1 MPESTS
7 EATFSSPLT
16 SFILIR
22 HAESPWSDDDNR
34 PLSAAGLTAAELLP
48 ERLAAFS
55 IDAIY
60 SSPYPRSMQTVMPLA
75 RRRGIEI
82 REAFEL
88 RERTLGAY
96 RYASFAEAMEASWSD
111 FDLIH
116 PGGESSR
123 AAQTRVR
130 ELVDQLAH
138 RHQSQTLVLATH
150 GNLLALLL
158 NAFDRRVDFEF
169 WNSLAFPDAFEL
181 QWLPSGAAVFRRI
194 DSEVPL

>member
-1 MPESTS
+1 M
-7 EATFSSPLT
+7 T

-34 PLSAAGLTAAELLP
+34 PLSAAGLMAAESLP

-60 SSPYPRSMQTVMPLA
+60 SSPYRRSMQTVMPLA
-75 RRRGIEI
+75 GRRSLEVC
-82 REAFEL
+82 EVFAL

-96 RYASFAEAMEASWSD
+96 RCASFAEAMAAGWSD

-123 AAQTRVR
+123 DAQARVR
-130 ELVDQLAH
+130 DLVEQLAH
-138 RHQSQTLVLATH
+138 RHQSQTVVLATH

-158 NAFDRRVDFEF
+158 NAFDRRVDFDF
-169 WNSLAFPDAFEL
+169 WKSLAFPDAFEL
-181 QWLPSGAAVFRRI
+181 QVLPSGAGVFRRI
-194 DSEVPL
+194 DEREGA

>member
-1 MPESTS
+1 M
-7 EATFSSPLT
+7 T

-34 PLSAAGLTAAELLP
+34 PLSAAGLMAAESLP

-55 IDAIY
+55 IEAIY
-60 SSPYPRSMQTVMPLA
+60 SSPYRRSMQTVVPLA
-75 RRRGIEI
+75 RRRGLEI
-82 REAFEL
+82 REVFAL

-96 RYASFAEAMEASWSD
+96 RCASFAEAMAASWSN

-130 ELVDQLAH
+130 DLVEQLAH
-138 RHQSQTLVLATH
+138 RHQSQTVVVATH

-158 NAFDRRVDFEF
+158 NVFDPRVDFEF
-169 WNSLAFPDAFEL
+169 WRSLAFPDAFEL
-181 QWLPSGAAVFRRI
+181 QVLLSRAGEFRRI
-194 DSEVPL
+194 ESIAPL

>member
-1 MPESTS
+1 M
-7 EATFSSPLT
+7 T

-34 PLSAAGLTAAELLP
+34 PLSAAGLMAAESLP

-60 SSPYPRSMQTVMPLA
+60 SSPYRRSMQTVTPLA
-75 RRRGIEI
+75 RRRGLAVSEV
-82 REAFEL
+82 FEL

-96 RYASFAEAMEASWSD
+96 RCGSFAEAMEASWSD

-123 AAQTRVR
+123 VGQARVR
-130 ELVDQLAH
+130 DLVEQLAH
-138 RHQSQTLVLATH
+138 RHQSETVVLATH

-158 NAFDRRVDFEF
+158 NTCDRRVDFDF
-169 WNSLAFPDAFEL
+169 WKSLAFPDAFEL
-181 QWLPSGAAVFRRI
+181 QWLPSGAGVFRRI
-194 DSEVPL
+194 DERVAS

>member
-1 MPESTS
+1 M
-7 EATFSSPLT
+7 T

-34 PLSAAGLTAAELLP
+34 PLSAAGLMAAESLP
-48 ERLAAFS
+48 ERLAAYP

-60 SSPYPRSMQTVMPLA
+60 SSPYRRSMQTVVPLA
-75 RRRGIEI
+75 RRRGLDI
-82 REAFEL
+82 REVLEL

-96 RYASFAEAMEASWSD
+96 RCASFAEAMEASWSD

-123 AAQTRVR
+123 VAQARVR
-130 ELVDQLAH
+130 DLIEQLAH
-138 RHQSQTLVLATH
+138 RHQSQTVVLATH

-158 NAFDRRVDFEF
+158 NAFDRRVDFDF
-169 WNSLAFPDAFEL
+169 WKSLAFPDAFEL
-181 QWLPSGAAVFRRI
+181 QWLPSGAGVFRRI
-194 DSEVPL
+194 DERVAS

>member
-1 MPESTS
+1 M
-7 EATFSSPLT
+7 T

-22 HAESPWSDDDNR
+22 HAESPWSDDDDR
-34 PLSAAGLTAAELLP
+34 PLSAAGLTAAESLP

-60 SSPYPRSMQTVMPLA
+60 SSPYRRSMQTIVPLA
-75 RRRGIEI
+75 RRRGLEVC
-82 REAFEL
+82 EVFEL

-96 RYASFAEAMEASWSD
+96 RCASFAEAMEASWSD

-123 AAQTRVR
+123 AAQARVR
-130 ELVDQLAH
+130 DLVDRLTQ
-138 RHQSQTLVLATH
+138 RHSSQTVVLATH

-158 NAFDRRVDFEF
+158 NGFDSRVEFGF
-169 WNSLAFPDAFEL
+169 WNSLAFPDVFEL
-181 QWLPSGAAVFRRI
+181 QVRQSGAGVFRRI
-194 DSEVPL
+194 E